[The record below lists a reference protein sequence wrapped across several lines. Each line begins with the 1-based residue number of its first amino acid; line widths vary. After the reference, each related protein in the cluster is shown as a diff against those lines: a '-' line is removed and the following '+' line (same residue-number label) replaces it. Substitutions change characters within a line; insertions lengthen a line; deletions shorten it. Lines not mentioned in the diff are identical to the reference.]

1 MKLWIVT
8 NKYLRTRKFAEL
20 EEKFMSACKKRGLE
34 FELVFN
40 DGGLVTTFKD
50 DICTGKI
57 KNDGNPV
64 LFWDKDIL
72 LAKALEKSGHRVF
85 NSSEAIKI
93 CDSKCETALA
103 LAGVGINTPET
114 IISPMTYT
122 NIGYTDFDFLREGID
137 ILGIPL
143 IIKEEFGSFGAQVYK
158 AATYSEALSICKN
171 IKGRFILQKAVTSS
185 FGRDVRIQVVGD
197 KCVSAMLRYSDT
209 DFRANITN
217 GGKMVP
223 FTPDKAWKEAAIKT
237 SKALKLDFAG
247 VDLLFGKDDKPYI
260 CEINSNAHF
269 KNIDDCTGSD
279 VALEIIDY
287 ILCEMNICDEVH
299 DDLQ

>member
-1 MKLWIVT
+1 
-8 NKYLRTRKFAEL
+8 
-20 EEKFMSACKKRGLE
+20 
-34 FELVFN
+34 
-40 DGGLVTTFKD
+40 
-50 DICTGKI
+50 
-57 KNDGNPV
+57 
-64 LFWDKDIL
+64 
-72 LAKALEKSGHRVF
+72 
-85 NSSEAIKI
+85 
-93 CDSKCETALA
+93 
-103 LAGVGINTPET
+103 
-114 IISPMTYT
+114 
-122 NIGYTDFDFLREGID
+122 
-137 ILGIPL
+137 
-143 IIKEEFGSFGAQVYK
+143 
-158 AATYSEALSICKN
+158 
-171 IKGRFILQKAVTSS
+171 
-185 FGRDVRIQVVGD
+185 
-197 KCVSAMLRYSDT
+197 MLRYSDT

-223 FTPDKAWKEAAIKT
+223 FTPDKAWKEAAIKI